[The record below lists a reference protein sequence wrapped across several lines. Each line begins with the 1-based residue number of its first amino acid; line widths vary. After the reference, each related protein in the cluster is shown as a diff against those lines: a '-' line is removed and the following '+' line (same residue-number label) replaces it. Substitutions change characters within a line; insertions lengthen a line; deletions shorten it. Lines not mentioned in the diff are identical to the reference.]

1 MFSSYFSCD
10 EEKRLRERFP
20 LLRTFYYPAAGCYR
34 AVLLQADGEGYLD
47 VTPPGLF
54 MRPVALWGALTYAWN
69 NTEEAK
75 ASCHM
80 ELPESH
86 EAALAADAA
95 ADAAAAQTA
104 TQQPQATSLT
114 QDELAAVKAAVCA
127 AHPGAW
133 EYYRADG
140 WVIVCGDQLDQV
152 IQLSGNH
159 VNAADAWV
167 QAASRLAAVPEPA
180 APPVAATPESPL
192 SRLPLELKFSELFQE
207 QLGHLL
213 TVTDGLPL
221 LVDIPTL
228 PTLPIASCNQNWR
241 FVECC
246 SLFGTY
252 SRLAHKITRLTGK
265 FPMLCALV
273 TSGQPVPEFDEQNP
287 EPAARQIL
295 TRYRTVYQQLLALR
309 FGEAQ
314 QLHKLKDKPK
324 LPAMTAS
331 TGWVLRLLHLEL
343 QDEDWREMLEIRFP
357 QQDD

>member
-114 QDELAAVKAAVCA
+114 QDELAAV
-127 AHPGAW
+127 
-133 EYYRADG
+133 
-140 WVIVCGDQLDQV
+140 
-152 IQLSGNH
+152 N
-159 VNAADAWV
+159 AWV